1 MAQQDSADAQMARNL
16 PAPKTFAPSRED
28 VLSTLGFFFG
38 DPAVP
43 EKLKD
48 YSEHHAM
55 TFHFPD
61 AYYGQNTK
69 IRETLNNLI
78 LKSPQDWQTNV
89 GLPFVKITGT
99 TVEWDELRFDV
110 RLLQRVPYEGV
121 SRMQTSLRRR
131 HRDRV
136 VRRGIGM
143 MIGASA
149 SLKHPST
156 LCQRFLTCL
165 PPCRERF
172 LCYGGGPPALLG
184 PAHLDPLLRAGDLQL
199 RRHLRLPHLR
209 KLRLPV

>member
-1 MAQQDSADAQMARNL
+1 MADMSSNL

-55 TFHFPD
+55 TYHFPD
-61 AYYGQNTK
+61 AFYGQNNK

-78 LKSPQDWQTNV
+78 LKSPQEWQTAV
-89 GLPFVKITGT
+89 ALPFVRIQGT

-110 RLLQRVPYEGV
+110 RLLQRVPYEGI

-136 VRRGIGM
+136 VRRCVFHGRLTHDSIYPSLFLPLTFC
-143 MIGASA
+143 SA
-149 SLKHPST
+149 
-156 LCQRFLTCL
+156 
-165 PPCRERF
+165 
-172 LCYGGGPPALLG
+172 
-184 PAHLDPLLRAGDLQL
+184 
-199 RRHLRLPHLR
+199 
-209 KLRLPV
+209 